1 MDAEANNLRLY
12 WGNKGVNDPSECG
25 APEFCH
31 FPTYLFH
38 HTVPR
43 YYCLPQFQIAT
54 CLHLWQL
61 PLFASGTSCSN
72 RCAMATIDRQQLDH
86 LERRGLQLTIFSA
99 VFVFILAGGLA
110 TFMYPLVFVHPEGNK
125 WTLRAAFFGFCALT
139 ILFISYLFD
148 RQRSFTKIKQQL
160 LSELERNVELQI
172 QASADLLQS
181 MPNQNHF
188 WDRLTMEFRRAL
200 SMEKTLS
207 LILVKARPGAK
218 ATLTSQQAALSDA
231 AKALSRKMRP
241 SDSLYRLSDDLF
253 GLVLPETDT
262 LNAKRIALRLNE
274 ELQSVRAHYG
284 SSFDLAAHNYPDHV
298 KSSHELEDIVK
309 SMLPEKEGWDIPAEA
324 PVG

>member
-1 MDAEANNLRLY
+1 M
-12 WGNKGVNDPSECG
+12 P
-25 APEFCH
+25 
-31 FPTYLFH
+31 
-38 HTVPR
+38 
-43 YYCLPQFQIAT
+43 
-54 CLHLWQL
+54 
-61 PLFASGTSCSN
+61 
-72 RCAMATIDRQQLDH
+72 TIDRQQLDH
-86 LERRGLQLTIFSA
+86 LERRGFQLTIFSA
-99 VFVFILAGGLA
+99 IFVFILAGGLA

-188 WDRLTMEFRRAL
+188 WDRLSMEFRRAL

-231 AKALSRKMRP
+231 AKALSKKMRP
-241 SDSLYRLSDDLF
+241 SDSIYRLSDDLF

>member
-1 MDAEANNLRLY
+1 
-12 WGNKGVNDPSECG
+12 
-25 APEFCH
+25 
-31 FPTYLFH
+31 
-38 HTVPR
+38 
-43 YYCLPQFQIAT
+43 
-54 CLHLWQL
+54 
-61 PLFASGTSCSN
+61 
-72 RCAMATIDRQQLDH
+72 MATIDRQQLDH

-99 VFVFILAGGLA
+99 IFVFILAGGLA

-125 WTLRAAFFGFCALT
+125 WTLRSAFFGFCALT

-207 LILVKARPGAK
+207 LILVKVRPGAK
-218 ATLTSQQAALSDA
+218 ATRNSQQAALSDA

-262 LNAKRIALRLNE
+262 RNAKRIALRLNE
-274 ELQSVRAHYG
+274 EFESVRAQHG

-309 SMLPEKEGWDIPAEA
+309 SMLPEQEGWDIPAEA